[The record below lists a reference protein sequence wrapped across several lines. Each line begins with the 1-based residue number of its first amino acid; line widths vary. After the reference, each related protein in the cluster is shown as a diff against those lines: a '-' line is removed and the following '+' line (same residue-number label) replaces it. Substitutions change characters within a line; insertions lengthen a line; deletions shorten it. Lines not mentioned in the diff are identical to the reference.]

1 MNFYIT
7 NPDKANME
15 QVVKLYKE
23 NRDTLGIPF
32 NRVFEELAVDEKFVV
47 ALNDEGNVIGFC
59 GFKYKPRK
67 RYYEI
72 EHLCVSSE
80 CRNNHI
86 ALKLLQY
93 HLNFNYIN
101 NLGQSLLPVKPRYIP
116 VVAYAVDGKENN
128 TFYDKISTHYDNE
141 PRKTKMLRRYYLD
154 IDRILNYGS

>member
-7 NPDKANME
+7 NPDKSNID
-15 QVVKLYKE
+15 QVVTLYKE

-32 NRVFEELAVDEKFVV
+32 NRVFDEMLEDKNFLIAVDDNGIV
-47 ALNDEGNVIGFC
+47 AGFC
-59 GFKYKPRK
+59 GFKYKPRM

-72 EHLCVSSE
+72 EHLCVSPQF
-80 CRNNHI
+80 RNNHI

-101 NLGQSLLPVKPRYIP
+101 NLGYSLLPNKPRIP

-128 TFYDKISTHYDNE
+128 GFYDKISTKFDNV

-154 IDRILNYGS
+154 IDRILAYGS